1 MVAQDLDRS
10 KPIVIVNV
18 DTAPAHRLIAKI
30 KSKRMFDQL
39 MNVVSRLKIKNEITP
54 KIIIINFVTQLF

>member
-30 KSKRMFDQL
+30 KSKGVFDQL
-39 MNVVSRLKIKNEITP
+39 MNVVSSLKIKNEITP
-54 KIIIINFVTQLF
+54 KIIIINFVIQLF

>member
-18 DTAPAHRLIAKI
+18 DTALAHRFTAKI
-30 KSKRMFDQL
+30 ISKRMFDQL
-39 MNVVSRLKIKNEITP
+39 MNVVFRLKIKKLNKYENYNNRIC
-54 KIIIINFVTQLF
+54 ILDF

>member
-18 DTAPAHRLIAKI
+18 DTAPAHRLIAKVI
-30 KSKRMFDQL
+30 SKRMFDQL
-39 MNVVSRLKIKNEITP
+39 MNVVSCLKIKNEIIP
-54 KIIIINFVTQLF
+54 KIIIIKFVF